1 MSSSLPGQAEST
13 IINQRL
19 ISARFL
25 EFELTTPIPHT
36 GLSEWDYSLIEAAV
50 METVRGRWFLA
61 EFARRNR
68 VADTQV
74 LLDALA
80 RIERAAGLSAPALEA
95 APPLLELSPPLAL
108 PPEPPAS
115 VPQPQ
120 PERYSRAAFADFDA
134 LPADEKLALFA

>member
-1 MSSSLPGQAEST
+1 M
-13 IINQRL
+13 N
-19 ISARFL
+19 
-25 EFELTTPIPHT
+25 TPPPHI

-95 APPLLELSPPLAL
+95 APPPPELSPPLAL
-108 PPEPPAS
+108 PPEPPPPAA
-115 VPQPQ
+115 PHPQ

>member
-1 MSSSLPGQAEST
+1 MNNPPLH
-13 IINQRL
+13 I
-19 ISARFL
+19 
-25 EFELTTPIPHT
+25 

-80 RIERAAGLSAPALEA
+80 RIERAAGFSAPASEA
-95 APPLLELSPPLAL
+95 APPLLELSPPFAL
-108 PPEPPAS
+108 PPEPPAPEP
-115 VPQPQ
+115 VPEPQPQ

>member
-1 MSSSLPGQAEST
+1 M
-13 IINQRL
+13 
-19 ISARFL
+19 
-25 EFELTTPIPHT
+25 TTPIPHI

-50 METVRGRWFLA
+50 METVRGRWFLT

-80 RIERAAGLSAPALEA
+80 RIERAAGFSAPASEA
-95 APPLLELSPPLAL
+95 APPLLELSPPLAPL
-108 PPEPPAS
+108 LEPPA
-115 VPQPQ
+115 VPTPQ
-120 PERYSRAAFADFDA
+120 PERYNRAAFADFDA

>member
-1 MSSSLPGQAEST
+1 MT
-13 IINQRL
+13 IP
-19 ISARFL
+19 
-25 EFELTTPIPHT
+25 TPHI
-36 GLSEWDYSLIEAAV
+36 GLSEWEYSQIEAAV

-80 RIERAAGLSAPALEA
+80 RIERAAGFSAPASEA
-95 APPLLELSPPLAL
+95 APPLLELSPPFAP

-115 VPQPQ
+115 VPQPEQ
-120 PERYSRAAFADFDA
+120 KPERYSRAAFADFDA